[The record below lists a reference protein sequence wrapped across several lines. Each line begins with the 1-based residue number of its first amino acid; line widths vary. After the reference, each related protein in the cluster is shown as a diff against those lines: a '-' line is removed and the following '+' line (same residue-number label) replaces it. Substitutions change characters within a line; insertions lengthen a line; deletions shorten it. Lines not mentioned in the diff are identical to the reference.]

1 VGTNQKS
8 FLAKEE
14 KTMVDVRRSLVISIA
29 LILAIT
35 LGVLMFPSAATA
47 KPIKVGLIDCYTG
60 GAAAFTKPAL
70 VAWNMVVDEFN
81 AKGGLNGRKI
91 ELITRDSKFK
101 ADEAASHARELI
113 LKERVDFLAGTVSS
127 SAALAVSE
135 FARKKKKLF
144 MVHISRS
151 HRITGELGHKYIF
164 RGCPS
169 AGIEGLA
176 GGYYAATKPLTK
188 WYIIGDDY
196 EYGHSIAD
204 NFWAGLKK
212 HKPGVQL
219 VGQAWP
225 KLKETDYTPYL
236 TALRA
241 KKPDAVYAAFGA
253 SGLISFMKQA
263 KLFGLF
269 EELPVYAFALADSLF
284 PKVLKENMP
293 IGAYAAGNYLW
304 YYPETPAN
312 KAFVKE
318 YLAYTTKMGKPD
330 PYPSGIGAFGGY
342 CSAKFLTEAIL
353 KAGSV
358 DTQKVIKALEGLTI
372 DTAIGPIR
380 MRGCDHQAVTPA
392 FWGKTASVPGY
403 PFPVLTDIVMT
414 PAKKV
419 IPTCKEIA
427 AARKAAKAK

>member
-1 VGTNQKS
+1 MRGRK
-8 FLAKEE
+8 F
-14 KTMVDVRRSLVISIA
+14 
-29 LILAIT
+29 
-35 LGVLMFPSAATA
+35 LGVMLTVCLFLTFILTMNSGVAVAE
-47 KPIKVGLIDCYTG
+47 KPIKIGLIDCYTG

-70 VAWNMVVDEFN
+70 VAWQMVTDEFN

-101 ADEAASHARELI
+101 ADEALAHARELV

-135 FARKKKKLF
+135 FARKKKKIF

-169 AGIEGLA
+169 AAIEGMA
-176 GGYYAATKPLTK
+176 GGYYAASKPFIK

-204 NFWAGLKK
+204 NFWKGLTK
-212 HKPGVQL
+212 HKPEVVM
-219 VGQAWP
+219 VGEAWP

-236 TALRA
+236 TALMA

-269 EELPVYAFALADSLF
+269 DEVPVFAFALADSLF

-293 IGAYAAGNYLW
+293 VGAYAAGNYLW
-304 YYPETPAN
+304 YYPESPAN
-312 KAFVKE
+312 KAFLKR
-318 YLAYTTKMGKPD
+318 YLEYTTKLGKPD
-330 PYPSGIGAFGGY
+330 PYPSGIGAFGGF
-342 CSAKFLTEAIL
+342 CSAMFLTKAIT

-358 DTQKVIKALEGLTI
+358 KTEAVIKALEGLTI
-372 DTAIGPIR
+372 ETAVGPVR
-380 MRGCDHQAVTPA
+380 MRGCDHQAITPA
-392 FWGKTASVPGY
+392 FWGQVANVPGY
-403 PFPVLTDIVMT
+403 PFPVMKDIVMT

-427 AARKAAKAK
+427 AARKAAKKK

>member
-1 VGTNQKS
+1 MSTKKQIKG
-8 FLAKEE
+8 L
-14 KTMVDVRRSLVISIA
+14 MVVA
-29 LILAIT
+29 GLILALVVT
-35 LGVLMFPSAATA
+35 MTPGAALA
-47 KPIKVGLIDCYTG
+47 EKPIKIGLIDCYTG

-70 VAWNMVVDEFN
+70 IAWKMVTDEFN

-91 ELITRDSKFK
+91 ELLTRDSKFK
-101 ADEAASHARELI
+101 ADEAVTHARELI

-135 FARKKKKLF
+135 FAKKKKKIF

-151 HRITGELGHKYIF
+151 HRITGEKGHKYLF

-169 AGIEGLA
+169 AAIEGIA
-176 GGYYAATKPLTK
+176 GGYYAASKPLKK

-204 NFWAGLKK
+204 NFWKGLKK
-212 HKPGVQL
+212 NKPSVEKIGE
-219 VGQAWP
+219 AWP

-236 TALRA
+236 TALMA
-241 KKPDAVYAAFGA
+241 KKPEAVYAAFGA

-269 EELPVYAFALADSLF
+269 DKVPVFAFALGDSLF
-284 PKVLKENMP
+284 PKALKENMP
-293 IGAYAAGNYLW
+293 VGAYAANNYLW
-304 YYPETPAN
+304 YYPDTPAN
-312 KAFVKE
+312 KAFVKK
-318 YLAYTTKMGKPD
+318 YLEYTTKMGKPD

-342 CSAKFLTEAIL
+342 CAAKFLIDAIS

-358 DTQKVIKALEGLTI
+358 DTQKVIKALEGMTI
-372 DTAIGPIR
+372 ETAIGPIR
-380 MRGCDHQAVTPA
+380 MRGCDHQAITPA
-392 FWGKTASVPGY
+392 FWGQIAKVPGY
-403 PFPVLTDIVMT
+403 PFPVMKDIVMT

-419 IPTCKEIA
+419 IPTCKEIR
-427 AARKAAKAK
+427 AARRAAKAK

>member
-1 VGTNQKS
+1 MDTKKKFRVVMLG
-8 FLAKEE
+8 AG
-14 KTMVDVRRSLVISIA
+14 
-29 LILAIT
+29 LILTLVLVTT
-35 LGVLMFPSAATA
+35 LGLFMVPGSVMA
-47 KPIKVGLIDCYTG
+47 KPIKIGLIDCYTG

-91 ELITRDSKFK
+91 KLITRDTKFK
-101 ADEAASHARELI
+101 ADEGVAHARELI

-127 SAALAVSE
+127 SVALAVSE
-135 FARKKKKLF
+135 FARKKKKIL

-164 RGCPS
+164 RACPS
-169 AGIEGLA
+169 AAIEGIA
-176 GGYYAATKPLTK
+176 GGYYAASKPLTK

-204 NFWAGLKK
+204 NFWKGLKK
-212 HKPGVQL
+212 FKPEVEK
-219 VGQAWP
+219 VGEVWP

-236 TALRA
+236 TALMT
-241 KKPDAVYAAFGA
+241 KKPEAVYAAFGA

-269 EELPVYAFALADSLF
+269 DKLPVFAFALGDSLF
-284 PKVLKENMP
+284 PKALKENMP
-293 IGAYAAGNYLW
+293 VGAYAANNYLW
-304 YYPETPAN
+304 YYPDTPAN
-312 KAFVKE
+312 KAFVAKYLE
-318 YLAYTTKMGKPD
+318 YTKKTGKPD

-342 CSAKFLTEAIL
+342 CAAKFLTEAIL
-353 KAGSV
+353 NAGSV

-372 DTAIGPIR
+372 DTAIGPVR
-380 MRGCDHQAVTPA
+380 MRVCDHQAITPA
-392 FWGKTASVPGY
+392 FWGQIANVPGY
-403 PFPVLTDIVMT
+403 PFPVMKDIVMT

>member
-1 VGTNQKS
+1 MSIEKKIKGLMLVAGLVLVLIVTMTPGAA
-8 FLAKEE
+8 LAE
-14 KTMVDVRRSLVISIA
+14 
-29 LILAIT
+29 
-35 LGVLMFPSAATA
+35 
-47 KPIKVGLIDCYTG
+47 KPIKIGLIDCYTG

-70 VAWNMVVDEFN
+70 IAWQMVTDEFN

-101 ADEAASHARELI
+101 ADEAVTHARELI
-113 LKERVDFLAGTVSS
+113 LKERVDFLAGTISS

-135 FARKKKKLF
+135 FARKKKKIF

-151 HRITGELGHKYIF
+151 HRITGEKGHKYLF

-169 AGIEGLA
+169 AAIEGIA
-176 GGYYAATKPLTK
+176 GGYYAATKPLKK

-204 NFWAGLKK
+204 NFWKGLTKF
-212 HKPGVQL
+212 KPEVVK
-219 VGQAWP
+219 VGEAWP
-225 KLKETDYTPYL
+225 KIKETDYTPYL
-236 TALRA
+236 TALMA
-241 KKPDAVYAAFGA
+241 KKPEAVYAAFGA

-269 EELPVYAFALADSLF
+269 EKLPVFAFALGDSLF
-284 PKVLKENMP
+284 PKALKENMP
-293 IGAYAAGNYLW
+293 VGAYAASNYLW
-304 YYPETPAN
+304 YYPDTPAN
-312 KAFVKE
+312 KAFVKK
-318 YLAYTTKMGKPD
+318 YLGYTTKMGKPD

-342 CSAKFLTEAIL
+342 CSAKFLIEAIK

-358 DTQKVIKALEGLTI
+358 DTKKVIKALEGLTI
-372 DTAIGPIR
+372 ESAIGPIR
-380 MRGCDHQAVTPA
+380 MRGCDHQAITPA
-392 FWGKTASVPGY
+392 FWGQIAEVPGY
-403 PFPVLTDIVMT
+403 PFPVMKDIVMT